1 MERFSS
7 AAALICQRKPSNPV
21 LGVRPHAAARAAR
34 WFLERFPGDVAYAY
48 KANDSSM
55 LLGALFGAGIRHF
68 DVASIEEVETCA
80 KIPGATLHL
89 MNPIKPRETI
99 QRAYH
104 EFGVRSFSLDS
115 EAELRK
121 ILEETGNARDLTL
134 FVRVAVPAKDS
145 RIPLEGKFGISGPRA
160 ADLLVATR
168 QAADNL
174 GVTFHVGSQ
183 TLTPPAYT
191 TALESVGR
199 LIVEA
204 GVVVD
209 IIDVGGGF
217 PSRYVDSRPVALQ
230 AFIDAIHKG
239 FEKLT
244 IGGHCR
250 LMCEPG
256 RALVA
261 EAESLIV
268 RVDARRGNELYIN
281 DGGFGILYDATHF
294 NVTFP
299 VHLLGETRQRQATE
313 AFSFWGPACTSE
325 DFMKGPFHLPASVM
339 EGDFLEIGMVGA
351 YGRVLAT
358 RFNGFGEYDQVILED
373 APFQSMYGDDQG
385 EAGMAAETSDGSGT
399 SDLPERAV
407 PQSNVRAI
415 DSALRGKIQ
424 KA

>member
-7 AAALICQRKPSNPV
+7 AASLIRERKPSNPV
-21 LGVRPHAAARAAR
+21 LAVRPQAAARAAR
-34 WFLERFPGDVAYAY
+34 WFLDRFPGDVAYAY
-48 KANDSSM
+48 KANDSSV
-55 LLGALFGAGIRHF
+55 LLGALYGAGIRHF

-80 KIPGATLHL
+80 KVPGATLHL

-99 QRAYH
+99 RRAYF
-104 EFGVRSFSLDS
+104 EFGVRSYSLDS

-121 ILEETGNARDLTL
+121 ILEETGHARDLTL

-160 ADLLVATR
+160 AELLVATR

-174 GVTFHVGSQ
+174 GLTFHVGSQ
-183 TLTPPAYT
+183 TLTPPAYMV
-191 TALESVGR
+191 ALESVGR

-217 PSRYVDSRPVALQ
+217 PSRYADSHPVALQ
-230 AFIDAIHKG
+230 AFIDAIKVG
-239 FEKLT
+239 FERLT
-244 IGGHCR
+244 IGNHCR

-281 DGGFGILYDATHF
+281 DGGFGVLYDATHF

-299 VHLLGETRQRQATE
+299 VRLVGETRTGQATE
-313 AFSFWGPACTSE
+313 PLSFWGPACTSE
-325 DFMKGPFHLPASVM
+325 DFMKGPFLLPASVM
-339 EGDFLEIGMVGA
+339 EGDYLEIGMVGA
-351 YGRVLAT
+351 YGRVMAT
-358 RFNGFGEYDQVILED
+358 RFNGFGEYDQVIVDD
-373 APFQSMYGDDQG
+373 APQSTMYGDEMGDERHIG
-385 EAGMAAETSDGSGT
+385 ASPEATGLRS
-399 SDLPERAV
+399 
-407 PQSNVRAI
+407 I
-415 DSALRGKIQ
+415 DSGSQGKSQ
-424 KA
+424 RV

>member
-1 MERFSS
+1 MERYHS
-7 AAALICQRKPSNPV
+7 AAALISQRKPSNPV
-21 LGVRPHAAARAAR
+21 FGVRPHAAARAAR
-34 WFLERFPGDVAYAY
+34 WFLDRFPGDVAYAY
-48 KANDSSM
+48 KANDSCV

-80 KIPGATLHL
+80 KVPGATLHL

-99 QRAYH
+99 RRAYH
-104 EFGVRSFSLDS
+104 EFGVRSFALDS
-115 EAELRK
+115 DAELRK
-121 ILEETGNARDLTL
+121 ILEETGNAADLTL
-134 FVRVAVPAKDS
+134 FVRLAVPAKDS

-183 TLTPPAYT
+183 TLTPGAYT
-191 TALESVGR
+191 MALESVGR

-217 PSRYVDSRPVALQ
+217 PSRYADRGPAPLE
-230 AFIDAIHKG
+230 AFIEAIRKG
-239 FEKLT
+239 YEKLT
-244 IGGHCR
+244 IGAHCR

-268 RVDARRGNELYIN
+268 RVDARRGNELFLN
-281 DGGFGILYDATHF
+281 DGGFGVLYDATHF
-294 NVTFP
+294 NVAFP
-299 VHLLGETRQRQATE
+299 VRLLGETRPGQPLE

-325 DFMKGPFHLPASVM
+325 DFMKGPFLLPASVM
-339 EGDFLEIGMVGA
+339 EGDFIEIGTVGA
-351 YGRVLAT
+351 YGRVMST
-358 RFNGFGEYDQVILED
+358 RFNGFGEYDQVLLD
-373 APFQSMYGDDQG
+373 DSPFATMYGAGDDLAERTEQDE
-385 EAGMAAETSDGSGT
+385 EAAQ
-399 SDLPERAV
+399 PAV
-407 PQSNVRAI
+407 SNVRSI
-415 DSALRGKIQ
+415 DSGMRSKSQKI
-424 KA
+424 